1 MSNWG
6 VAPKTQVE
14 ADKKKIAAM
23 TAVLYYLQ
31 AEQEAMAHGG
41 ALLEKRT
48 APSAP
53 AGFWSYSTRQAEMMH
68 RNMIQMRQMPAW
80 NK

>member
-1 MSNWG
+1 MSSWG
-6 VAPKTQVE
+6 VAPKNQME

-23 TAVLYYLQ
+23 TAVLNYLQ
-31 AEQEAMAHGG
+31 AEQEAMALGD
-41 ALLEKRT
+41 ALLERKA

-53 AGFWSYSTRQAEMMH
+53 EGFWSYSGRQAEMMH